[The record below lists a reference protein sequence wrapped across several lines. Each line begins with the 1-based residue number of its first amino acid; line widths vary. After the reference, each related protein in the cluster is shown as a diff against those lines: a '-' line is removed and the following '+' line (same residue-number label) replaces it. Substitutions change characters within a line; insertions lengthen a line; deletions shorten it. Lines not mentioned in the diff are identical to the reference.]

1 MSNTTPPMI
10 TTTDTNES
18 ASPLPTLPSALE
30 QPAAPPSPPPPK
42 RRGRKRNPYRQT
54 ERAAVP
60 FMQTVAEAAQTLR
73 TTEEALRARLRRA
86 QVVAAD
92 GSITSP
98 LAPGVVGIKFGANTW
113 RVRFDAK

>member
-1 MSNTTPPMI
+1 MSSTTAPEI
-10 TTTDTNES
+10 TTTGTNEP
-18 ASPLPTLPSALE
+18 ASPSLPPAPAE
-30 QPAAPPSPPPPK
+30 PAAPPSSPPPK
-42 RRGRKRNPYRQT
+42 RRGRKRNPYRQP
-54 ERAAVP
+54 ERAAGP
-60 FMQTVAEAAQTLR
+60 FMQTVAEAAETLR

-86 QVVAAD
+86 QVVGAD